1 MTRALSLL
9 LVVIVAHAHCGCAT
23 VVGTLTGAETGL
35 VDAPAQAY
43 RNNSKKFDDHPEYW
57 AFNVLIVAPLGF
69 AFGTVAGLVK
79 GVAADVRCLTGKTE
93 LHDVWGTYGG
103 PSIWRPYS
111 FSFEVDE
118 GQGAR

>member
-9 LVVIVAHAHCGCAT
+9 LVVIVAQALCGCAT

-43 RNNSKKFDDHPEYW
+43 RHNSKKFDDHPEFW
-57 AFNVLIVAPLGF
+57 AVNVLIVAPLGF
-69 AFGTVAGLVK
+69 AFGTLAGLAK

-93 LHDVWGTYGG
+93 LRDVWGAYGG
-103 PSIWRPYS
+103 ASIWRPYS
-111 FSFEVDE
+111 FSFEVD
-118 GQGAR
+118 